1 MFVESGG
8 NSLAEG
14 DKALRKLF
22 DMYAYV
28 RKAACDWC
36 IRVSKCNLEYPI
48 GGRTARQ
55 KTQSAKM
62 QLSLFHYYLCGGSFT
77 AEAPPLS
84 ISTQYYG
91 TKIPSSTLRV
101 GLLYSFISSN
111 S

>member
-1 MFVESGG
+1 MPEVRKGVREIMFVESGG

-14 DKALRKLF
+14 DMALRKLS

-62 QLSLFHYYLCGGSFT
+62 RLSLFQLLFVWWIFYSRS
-77 AEAPPLS
+77 APS
-84 ISTQYYG
+84 IFRHP
-91 TKIPSSTLRV
+91 ILR
-101 GLLYSFISSN
+101 N
-111 S
+111 

>member
-1 MFVESGG
+1 MPEVRKGVREIMFVESGG

-14 DKALRKLF
+14 DMALRKLS

-62 QLSLFHYYLCGGSFT
+62 RLSLFHYYLCGGSFT
-77 AEAPPLS
+77 AEAPPS
-84 ISTQYYG
+84 IF
-91 TKIPSSTLRV
+91 KHPILR
-101 GLLYSFISSN
+101 N
-111 S
+111 